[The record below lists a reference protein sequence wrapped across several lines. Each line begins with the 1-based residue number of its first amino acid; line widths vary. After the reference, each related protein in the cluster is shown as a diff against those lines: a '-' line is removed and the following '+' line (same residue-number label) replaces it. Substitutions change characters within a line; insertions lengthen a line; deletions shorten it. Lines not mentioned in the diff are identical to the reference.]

1 MDIGSLVSLAIL
13 LPCAIAGFDY
23 IFIAAIC
30 FLAFGALAALPPSL
44 TMGVTITAANLG
56 FGLLILRSL
65 ITMRANAFLAIM
77 LPFNKCGLLTLFM
90 LQAMLCTAIF
100 PWVFEGQTIVY
111 PLRGSGDVLYTV
123 SLSPSM
129 SNITQ
134 FLYLLESYLLTIVIA
149 ARFQTTDFLQV
160 IKLALYLL
168 LFILFITA
176 CLDIL
181 SLNFILDVFR
191 NANYSLVGETNI
203 GLTKRVVG
211 AMPEASSFGAL
222 TASLFAILLLMRR
235 NFGMDYRWV
244 FATLGSLLLA
254 CLSTS
259 STAYA
264 ILAAAGAAFAL
275 QTLIRVFV
283 SGRIEQERSAAEII
297 VIFVLAILAVEAI
310 ISAPE
315 FRERISFLLNA
326 LVFEKTSTSSFE
338 ERTRWSNTAFEALQD
353 SHWLGIGVGSA
364 RTSNGL
370 INILASTGLLGAV
383 FFVAFNLSILSHR
396 RRNAGFSENYSAVL
410 ALVPMF
416 VGFALSSPTA
426 DFGSLVALL
435 FALQIRSG

>member
-1 MDIGSLVSLAIL
+1 MDLGSLISLSIL

-23 IFIAAIC
+23 IFIAAVC
-30 FLAFGALAALPPSL
+30 FLAFGALAALPPAL

-65 ITMRANAFLAIM
+65 FTMRVNAFLAIM
-77 LPFNKCGLLTLFM
+77 LPLNKCGLLTLFM

-100 PWVFEGQTIVY
+100 PWIFEGQTIVY

-123 SLSPSM
+123 PLAPSM

-134 FLYLLESYLLTIVIA
+134 LLYLLESYLLTIVIA
-149 ARFQTTDFLQV
+149 ARCQTTAFRQV
-160 IKLALYLL
+160 IKRAIYCLL
-168 LFILFITA
+168 LILAITA
-176 CLDIL
+176 AFDILGLNYILDI
-181 SLNFILDVFR
+181 FR
-191 NANYSLVGETNI
+191 NASYSLVGETNI
-203 GLTKRVVG
+203 GLTKRVIG
-211 AMPEASSFGAL
+211 AMPEASSFGSL

-235 NFGMDYRWV
+235 NFGMNYKWIL
-244 FATLGSLLLA
+244 ATFGSLLLA

-264 ILAAAGAAFAL
+264 ILAAAGGAFAL

-297 VIFVLAILAVEAI
+297 VIFVLAILAAEAI

-315 FRERISFLLNA
+315 FRERVSYLLNA
-326 LVFEKTSTSSFE
+326 LVFEKASTSSFE
-338 ERTRWSNTAFEALQD
+338 ERTRWSNTAFEAFRD

-370 INILASTGLLGAV
+370 INILASTGLLGAL
-383 FFVAFNLSILSHR
+383 FFAAFNLSLLFYR
-396 RRNAGFSENYSAVL
+396 RRNAGFSEDYSAFF
-410 ALVPMF
+410 ALMPLF

-426 DFGSLVALL
+426 DFGSIVALL
-435 FALQIRSG
+435 FAFQVR